1 MACRTGSFVRI
12 QNDDGGAQ
20 TVEFALL
27 WTFALGPIIYGLI
40 AFGFIMNQQITA
52 SQLAREAARSAA
64 ICAGTSSQ
72 TAAAC
77 NTVGQT
83 RFTANKP
90 NGFGGTVV
98 VDTSACFPTAT
109 GHDATAT
116 VAVSPVLP
124 VPFPSQVTGK
134 ATTPCGG

>member
-1 MACRTGSFVRI
+1 MAGRSGFFIRLRR
-12 QNDDGGAQ
+12 DDRGAQ
-20 TVEFALL
+20 AVEFALL

-64 ICAGTSSQ
+64 ICAGSSVQ
-72 TAAAC
+72 TATAC

-83 RFTANKP
+83 RYTAAKP
-90 NGFGGTVV
+90 NGFSGTVV
-98 VDTSACFPTAT
+98 VDTSACFPTAS

-116 VAVSPVLP
+116 VSVVPVLP
-124 VPFPSQVTGK
+124 VPFPSQIKGK